1 MDEQST
7 IAEAAVNFT
16 STVATTI
23 ANAARNASMDVINAD
38 ADAGTQCRF
47 HGTPEN
53 YLLCVCFFIIFALS
67 MTGNSLVIAVI
78 VKQRAMRSITNTY
91 LLNLAISDLTLSA
104 VCMPPTLHSMVMS
117 CWMFGDFFCK
127 LFAYLQPV
135 VVAASAYTLA
145 VIAFERYFAICSP
158 LHSRIWQTRTH
169 AYCMITLVW
178 VIAIVS
184 NLPISFLYQER
195 GYESFDGVTGVSCMP
210 VYTPVVMF
218 SYQIYMTI
226 VLLLVPLVVMTVLY
240 GRVISTLRN
249 GIRMDIAAVETCLTR
264 ENSLGLI
271 MDPDASSRK
280 PSVAQKLSVKISS
293 TVRHSI
299 TSTTPALNGIRSTH
313 TAKTAIAKQRVIRML
328 LVIVVVFFCCW
339 TPSYI
344 WWLLL
349 MAGDTFQNFSV
360 WNSNV
365 NTVILILTY
374 ISCCSNPIT
383 YCFMN
388 KKFRTAML
396 SMFGHKRAIRSHFQ
410 KVYVPNHG
418 PTPFANDTPKPL
430 NSRGSI
436 TDTVSMTGVHHL
448 CVYDSA
454 PLLAQ
459 HRSSVSSLSPN
470 YVSNNNDAH
479 QVRHARLLASC
490 HLSSCARSLS
500 LHSTLIFRYYRT
512 LASSY
517 HFLRLVVVSLLLLS
531 IYRLPLSSANAGA
544 RSERENG

>member
-1 MDEQST
+1 CIVSLKQFS
-7 IAEAAVNFT
+7 AFSAAHNV
-16 STVATTI
+16 
-23 ANAARNASMDVINAD
+23 SMDVI
-38 ADAGTQCRF
+38 DAGDPGPTCKF
-47 HGTPEN
+47 SGTPEN

-78 VKQRAMRSITNTY
+78 VKQRQMRSITNTY

-117 CWMFGDFFCK
+117 CWMFGDFLCRA
-127 LFAYLQPV
+127 FAYLQPV

-184 NLPISFLYQER
+184 NLPISFLYKESYYDER
-195 GYESFDGVTGVSCMP
+195 GGVACTP
-210 VYTPVVMF
+210 VYPPFIMF
-218 SYQIYMTI
+218 SYQIYMTV

-240 GRVISTLRN
+240 GRVISTLRT

-271 MDPDASSRK
+271 MDPDGSSRK
-280 PSVAQKLSVKISS
+280 PSVANKLSAKLSS
-293 TVRHSI
+293 TVRNSI

-328 LVIVVVFFCCW
+328 LVIVVIFFCCW

-349 MAGDTFQNFSV
+349 MAGDTFQTFSV
-360 WNSNV
+360 WNSNM
-365 NTVILILTY
+365 NTVILIMTY

-418 PTPFANDTPKPL
+418 ATPYTNDTPKPL
-430 NSRGSI
+430 NSRSSI
-436 TDTVSMTGVHHL
+436 TDPGTVSTPAVHL
-448 CVYDSA
+448 CPTATSDYDNI
-454 PLLAQ
+454 PLLSRA
-459 HRSSVSSLSPN
+459 HANGVSN
-470 YVSNNNDAH
+470 TNCVSNNNESYD
-479 QVRHARLLASC
+479 VRKASGASYLHASFFPVLVNTI
-490 HLSSCARSLS
+490 LSHGYHIIS
-500 LHSTLIFRYYRT
+500 FRT
-512 LASSY
+512 LLSN
-517 HFLRLVVVSLLLLS
+517 FLLRLVM
-531 IYRLPLSSANAGA
+531 
-544 RSERENG
+544 